1 MTGPAERSPSPS
13 EVGFALSRRHFVIG
27 GAAAVGGAAF
37 LAACGGD
44 DDDAEPAGTTA
55 PAEEP
60 EGTTAPTDAPSGDLG
75 TVTFGSNYSDPTDSE
90 AIAAAVGTTGLDVSI
105 NTVDHN
111 TYQENFNTYIQQP
124 DDVVCWFAGYRMR
137 AFANKGVVGDI
148 SDVWAGLEGFGEG
161 FKSASSGLDGKQY
174 FVPFYFYPWGV
185 HYRKSLF
192 EEKGYAIPTT
202 WDEFKTLCDT
212 MQADGI
218 TPLAGANDGRWPQ
231 MGMFD
236 MLNLRINGYDFHVS
250 LMGGNESWE
259 DDRVKAVFAAWEEIL
274 PYYQPDA
281 NGRTWQDAA
290 NGLGDNSFGMYLLG
304 TFITS
309 NFDSAT
315 QQDIIDDIDFFLFP
329 AVNDEHGQD
338 AIEAPIDGFMM
349 AAAPKNLE
357 GAKALLGGLGA
368 AAAIDAYISVNPS
381 VVAANDGADTASYN
395 ALQQKSAEAVATAK
409 YIAQFLDRD
418 TDPDFAANVVGV
430 AIADFL
436 ATPGNIDAILADV
449 EAKKQTYTFE

>member
-13 EVGFALSRRHFVIG
+13 EVGFALSRRHFVVG
-27 GAAAVGGAAF
+27 GAAALGGAAF
-37 LAACGGD
+37 LTACGGD
-44 DDDAEPAGTTA
+44 DDDDASSATTA
-55 PAEEP
+55 PSEEPSDSTSPAEE
-60 EGTTAPTDAPSGDLG
+60 PSGDLG
-75 TVTFGSNYSDPTDSE
+75 TVTFGSNYSDPKDSE
-90 AIAAAVGTTGLDVSI
+90 AIAASVATTGLDVSI

-137 AFANKGVVGDI
+137 AFATKGVVGDI
-148 SDVWAGLEGFGEG
+148 SDVWAGLEGFSEG

-192 EEKGYAIPTT
+192 EEKGYEIPTT
-202 WDEFKTLCDT
+202 WDDFKALCDT
-212 MQADGI
+212 MTADGI

-250 LMGGNESWE
+250 LMGGQESWE
-259 DDRVKAVFAAWEEIL
+259 DDKVKAVFAAWKEIL

-290 NGLGDNSFGMYLLG
+290 NGLGDKSVGMYLLG

-309 NFDSAT
+309 NFDET

-329 AVNDEHGQD
+329 AINEEHGQD

-349 AAAPKNLE
+349 AASPQNPE

-368 AAAIDAYISVNPS
+368 AAAIDAYIAVNPS
-381 VVAANDGADTASYN
+381 VVAANDGANTASYN
-395 ALQQKSAEAVATAK
+395 ALQQKSAEAVGTAK

-436 ATPGNIDAILADV
+436 ATPDNIDAILADV